1 MYLIIVVF
9 LDAAVIQGY
18 VTYFCGC
25 FVTIESAL
33 HFDIYHFSDGI
44 NQCQGQMF

>member
-33 HFDIYHFSDGI
+33 PFRHLPFQWWD
-44 NQCQGQMF
+44 